1 MILCVFFLNIFYLVL
16 RLPFG
21 SVNIELAHCHQ
32 LPNFV
37 KPFMRWSWGF
47 PTGLDFRVSRLRWNT
62 LWSITICNGDSEI
75 SGSIKG
81 IQGTSGYIVAFKSA
95 VLLVCCDVYSEC
107 VMIYQ
112 LQAGGPRGHGIVVL
126 DKPPSAARGLVRC
139 RVRIYKLTN
148 WDMIRHHYPISNFG
162 LILNFEVL
170 YDFMI
175 IGSALGL

>member
-1 MILCVFFLNIFYLVL
+1 
-16 RLPFG
+16 
-21 SVNIELAHCHQ
+21 
-32 LPNFV
+32 
-37 KPFMRWSWGF
+37 
-47 PTGLDFRVSRLRWNT
+47 
-62 LWSITICNGDSEI
+62 
-75 SGSIKG
+75 
-81 IQGTSGYIVAFKSA
+81 
-95 VLLVCCDVYSEC
+95 
-107 VMIYQ
+107 MIYQ
-112 LQAGGPRGHGIVVL
+112 LQAGGPRGHGIVML